1 MQTLS
6 TATTTA
12 PASCDA
18 GAAAT
23 LFSGQPEYRYAG
35 EGRWFPANQ
44 QAHDECAAWNA
55 FADRWNAFADRQQ
68 EDRP

>member
-12 PASCDA
+12 LASQDA

-35 EGRWFPANQ
+35 EGRWLPANQ
-44 QAHDECAAWNA
+44 EARDECA
-55 FADRWNAFADRQQ
+55 RWNAYADMMTARSAKRSAQL
-68 EDRP
+68 